1 MNEASFIL
9 FRTTQTKTNS
19 RDQLLKQYLY
29 LTIEKQIADYGECF
43 ELYYKPNYFMKI
55 YVKNMACESCKIVV
69 KEALKE
75 LDISPVK
82 VELGEIETKEDLS
95 DEEKKLLNKKIK
107 TAGLELLENKQGVL
121 IEKIRKV
128 IFDYVYKSDE
138 KPNVKFSVLLSEE
151 LNHNYNYLANFFS
164 EVEATTIEQFIL
176 ALKIERIKELIIFG
190 EDTLSE
196 IAYKLHY
203 SSVAHLSAQFK
214 KITGLTPSHFRA
226 LKEKRRITIQNI

>member
-1 MNEASFIL
+1 
-9 FRTTQTKTNS
+9 
-19 RDQLLKQYLY
+19 
-29 LTIEKQIADYGECF
+29 
-43 ELYYKPNYFMKI
+43 
-55 YVKNMACESCKIVV
+55 MACESCKIVV
-69 KEALKE
+69 KEALKD
-75 LDISPVK
+75 LDISPLK
-82 VELGEIETKEDLS
+82 VELGEIETKEALS

-107 TAGLELLENKQGVL
+107 TAGLELLEKKQGVL

-151 LNHNYNYLANFFS
+151 LKHNYNYLANFFS